1 MEYTSYNQLKGKE
14 VCNFDSI
21 IFNIKGKEYRY
32 YVTHT
37 HLSNV
42 VDFND
47 EIFKNL
53 EINKWEFC
61 KDIYGYIPTNYSSNN
76 IDIFRNRSFP
86 ESQYND
92 YGALTRVTLALF
104 KICEKINTPKF
115 NKIKII

>member
-1 MEYTSYNQLKGKE
+1 MKYTSYNQLKGKE
-14 VCNFDSI
+14 VCNFDFI

-32 YVTHT
+32 YVTHAY
-37 HLSNV
+37 LSNL

-53 EINKWEFC
+53 KINKWEFC
-61 KDIYGYIPTNYSSNN
+61 KDIYSYIPTNYSSYN
-76 IDIFRNRSFP
+76 IDRSFP
-86 ESQYND
+86 ESKYDD